1 MNKFSNNDT
10 MENGKK
16 KAVVGNNLTDS
27 NVEIYHRKL
36 KRTHFMKKSF
46 YVVYKFYCYF
56 ALFWSRMKGKEKY
69 DIIKYNIKCVD
80 FMINIMCP
88 LGYKLS
94 TIIEYRNLDIC
105 INGLKII
112 LPDRLKC
119 DSTVEDIYNML
130 GRIPKSDALK
140 LLRKI
145 SPDLL
150 ASERLAYFLFNKDKE
165 HFIETLLSGKYN
177 LQDIKGDCDV
187 YGFEQK
193 RVKILDQMSGKK
205 VDWEIV
211 HLESESIIN
220 KFEGN
225 EFYSEY
231 YNLYKQVRKTD
242 IFSEKISKRYLYL
255 VTKNNLFVYFILMEE
270 YTSFERENLDK
281 VIGKIKRDPYYKR
294 YMIRFTLYILEK
306 MQKNVLMLLMLQIFL
321 K

>member
-1 MNKFSNNDT
+1 MWPLQSPTFFMSTLTIRRPTGIKICRIACLWFTYNDWSEREVNKGGLNKFSNNDT

-150 ASERLAYFLFNKDKE
+150 ASERLAYFSNHEQSDRYPQGHL
-165 HFIETLLSGKYN
+165 HIRLLA
-177 LQDIKGDCDV
+177 
-187 YGFEQK
+187 
-193 RVKILDQMSGKK
+193 
-205 VDWEIV
+205 
-211 HLESESIIN
+211 
-220 KFEGN
+220 
-225 EFYSEY
+225 
-231 YNLYKQVRKTD
+231 
-242 IFSEKISKRYLYL
+242 
-255 VTKNNLFVYFILMEE
+255 
-270 YTSFERENLDK
+270 
-281 VIGKIKRDPYYKR
+281 
-294 YMIRFTLYILEK
+294 
-306 MQKNVLMLLMLQIFL
+306 
-321 K
+321 

>member
-1 MNKFSNNDT
+1 

-270 YTSFERENLDK
+270 YTSFERENLD
-281 VIGKIKRDPYYKR
+281 
-294 YMIRFTLYILEK
+294 
-306 MQKNVLMLLMLQIFL
+306 
-321 K
+321 

>member
-1 MNKFSNNDT
+1 
-10 MENGKK
+10 
-16 KAVVGNNLTDS
+16 
-27 NVEIYHRKL
+27 
-36 KRTHFMKKSF
+36 MKKSF

-193 RVKILDQMSGKK
+193 RVKILDQMSGK
-205 VDWEIV
+205 
-211 HLESESIIN
+211 
-220 KFEGN
+220 
-225 EFYSEY
+225 
-231 YNLYKQVRKTD
+231 R
-242 IFSEKISKRYLYL
+242 
-255 VTKNNLFVYFILMEE
+255 
-270 YTSFERENLDK
+270 
-281 VIGKIKRDPYYKR
+281 
-294 YMIRFTLYILEK
+294 
-306 MQKNVLMLLMLQIFL
+306 
-321 K
+321 

>member
-242 IFSEKISKRYLYL
+242 IFS
-255 VTKNNLFVYFILMEE
+255 
-270 YTSFERENLDK
+270 
-281 VIGKIKRDPYYKR
+281 
-294 YMIRFTLYILEK
+294 
-306 MQKNVLMLLMLQIFL
+306 
-321 K
+321 